1 MDGGG
6 WPDRWAKSVRGDLFR
21 LRPKNFR
28 KLGLDHTRKDE
39 NQKFSDSKQV
49 VLRSLAEIMKGA
61 PDVSFRMTI
70 FQRTE
75 SDFARISKSRTAARP
90 A

>member
-49 VLRSLAEIMKGA
+49 VLRSLAEIIKADEEHSGLII
-61 PDVSFRMTI
+61 PNDDSSRNRIGFRKN
-70 FQRTE
+70 F
-75 SDFARISKSRTAARP
+75 
-90 A
+90 